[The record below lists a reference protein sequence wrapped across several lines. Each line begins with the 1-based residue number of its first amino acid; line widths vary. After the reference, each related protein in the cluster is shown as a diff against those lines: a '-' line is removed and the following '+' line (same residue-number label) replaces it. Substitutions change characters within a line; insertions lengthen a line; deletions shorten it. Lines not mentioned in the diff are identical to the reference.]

1 VFADKAFIRLVLY
14 PMGLQ
19 CRCAVRHNLTQLN
32 DVMSVTFKDNDCDDD
47 DNDDDN
53 EDYDNGV
60 VTSSINLWCV
70 GIPTTATAINRTV
83 INIRKKNS
91 NGTLTGIIIIIAVVV
106 R

>member
-1 VFADKAFIRLVLY
+1 
-14 PMGLQ
+14 
-19 CRCAVRHNLTQLN
+19 
-32 DVMSVTFKDNDCDDD
+32 MSVTFKDNDCDDD

-106 R
+106 RCSAIDKKKMMKKENKAITSIIETTVTR